1 MRKCITVAL
10 VFFAGFLVSFNVVRN
25 IYTLTQYRVHT
36 HNEDSL
42 AHHSFGS
49 EVSEVRSAHKQQQQ
63 VEEIV
68 DDIDDEAVDAIQDEE
83 VAPEEEKEADP
94 PPPPPSP
101 PSPTAAKPSQQQAN
115 TDCTGEACGCHTEKN
130 AEYWGD
136 VVMWGQN
143 HFEPSAEA
151 CCAACRNFKPKGQDD
166 DPCNTWV
173 WCPDPKGCSGQK
185 HQSCWLKFH
194 PHPEAPAVSRGPEVG
209 WTSGALYKVRH
220 GALLCTDE
228 LSTDGTSVLYIHS
241 PCASQEDP
249 TKQKLEPGKSRKFHV
264 VVTSNDSRYVQWQ
277 CRVMYYWY
285 KKRKVPTSPDQNQR
299 PSPLVRLALR

>member
-1 MRKCITVAL
+1 MQLQCIESAIEKVLIVLRSFEGSYTMRKCITVAL

-151 CCAACRNFKPKGQDD
+151 CCAACRNFKPKGQG
-166 DPCNTWV
+166 TLR
-173 WCPDPKGCSGQK
+173 SG
-185 HQSCWLKFH
+185 SANSFR
-194 PHPEAPAVSRGPEVG
+194 VSHHLVG
-209 WTSGALYKVRH
+209 T
-220 GALLCTDE
+220 
-228 LSTDGTSVLYIHS
+228 I
-241 PCASQEDP
+241 
-249 TKQKLEPGKSRKFHV
+249 
-264 VVTSNDSRYVQWQ
+264 
-277 CRVMYYWY
+277 
-285 KKRKVPTSPDQNQR
+285 
-299 PSPLVRLALR
+299 